1 LEGFG
6 AVAGDGALQQQLKG
20 ILDGGRMHTSI
31 FAETGPFSQ
40 RLGQF
45 GFGPGNLNHEDTKDA
60 KNYKRANGGQDS
72 LPSALGRPSS

>member
-1 LEGFG
+1 
-6 AVAGDGALQQQLKG
+6 
-20 ILDGGRMHTSI
+20 MHTSI